1 MFNPLSTY
9 RVQFHSGFTFQ
20 HLRAVLPYLKT
31 LGIRT
36 IYASPIFASIGGS
49 THGYDTV
56 SPLRINPEIGT
67 EEELRSLREEL
78 TEAGMYWL
86 QDIVPNHMAFDYR
99 NEWLYDVLEN
109 GRASR
114 YASVFDIDWEAPGME
129 GRLMVPFLGSSA
141 EEAVNNGHI
150 QLVEKGGV
158 TLIQSGD
165 QFYPLRKETRDQ
177 ISSEGSSPE
186 KINADKEAFLRI
198 VNGQHYALC
207 SWQDTDRQINYR
219 RFFTV
224 NQLIC
229 TNMQN
234 EDVFREYHSYIAG
247 LTAKGLF
254 DGLRIDHVDGLQD
267 PEGYLQMLRELVGP
281 SVYISVEKIL
291 EPAELLPESWPVAGT
306 TGYDMLALINNL
318 LPSRKGEKLLRNL
331 YSEHSLSMQSFE
343 LQLRQKKALIL
354 NRYMN
359 GELDALVRLFLPLL
373 TEEERSSIDES
384 LLRQAIG
391 AWLIYCPV
399 YRYYGNHFPL
409 SKEELTAHAE
419 LFSLISSTQPELADG
434 IAKLEDVL
442 LNRGNTG
449 NRDYRTAVMR
459 FYQRSMQ
466 YAPPLMAK
474 GFEDTLMYGHHFFI
488 AHNEVGD
495 AGDSAAIS
503 IENFHKQV
511 RERSHQWPLTMN
523 ATATHD
529 TKRGEDVRARLNA
542 LSEVVP
548 QWIALVR
555 QWGAYHAS
563 LDGLKPDAND
573 AYFIYQVVVGHYPMP
588 GEKSPDFRE
597 RLRAYLQ
604 KALRESKRRSS
615 WSEPNEGYEEAA
627 ADFAE
632 ALIDPNASFHSDFIK
647 FYQLISDYGILNSLT
662 QTALRLCLPGVA
674 DTYQG
679 TEGWDLS
686 FVDPDN
692 RRPVPY
698 DELQATLQNMPAGF
712 DALWE
717 QRYNG
722 AVKLWLTH
730 QLLQLRKEE
739 EDVFAKGSYLPLEVR
754 GRLKDHVLA
763 FARMDAKRAVVCI
776 LPLHLATLMERGQKT
791 WNSIDWKDTSVQL
804 PPLLLPR
811 LQDHLGVTEIHHHG
825 TVFISN
831 LFSASPLAILKGELE
846 WRSRGAGVLLHIT
859 SLPSRFGIGDM
870 GSEAY
875 HFANWLHDADQ
886 HYWQLL
892 PLNPT
897 EDGQSHSPYSATS
910 SKAGNPL
917 FISPERMADEG
928 WLHADRVN
936 ESQLPVES
944 LVDYGAASAIKETLF
959 EEAWSG
965 FQARA
970 SEDQWQQCSAFYEK
984 EKDWLHDYA
993 LYVVAKKQFNGQPWF
1008 NWPAEIKW
1016 RKEEALALLLE
1027 ENRNLYEK
1035 TRWLQSVFARQWSSL
1050 RNYCNEK
1057 GIRLVGDVPFY
1068 VSYDSA
1074 DVWSAPGLFKLDH
1087 DGKPIGMAGV
1097 PPDAFSEDGQ
1107 LWGMPVFRWEEH
1119 RKTGYEWW
1127 IRRLQKNTELFD
1139 LTRLDHFRAFA
1150 AWWEV
1155 PAGAATAKEGKWIKG
1170 PGAPFF
1176 TAVKAA
1182 LGDLPF
1188 IAEDLGDIDEDV
1200 YRLRDRFSLPGMKV
1214 LQFAFGDE
1222 VGESTHSPH
1231 NHTPNHFVYTGTHDN
1246 NTTRG
1251 WWRSESPAV
1260 RSSLQQYAT
1269 PGIDEAN
1276 VAFVLCKMAY
1286 GSVANVAIV
1295 PLQDLLSLDET
1306 ARMNQPSS
1314 TRGNWGWRLRP
1325 FQLPK
1330 DLKQNLLDWTKLYR
1344 RAWSY

>member
-9 RVQFHSGFTFQ
+9 RIQFHSGFTFQ
-20 HLRAVLPYLKT
+20 QLRSVLPYLKS

-49 THGYDTV
+49 THGYDTI

-67 EEELRSLREEL
+67 EEELRELREEL
-78 TEAGMYWL
+78 NEAGMYWL

-99 NEWLYDVLEN
+99 NEWLYDVLEK
-109 GRASR
+109 GRSSP
-114 YASVFDIDWEAPGME
+114 YAPVFDIDWEAPGME
-129 GRLMVPFLGSSA
+129 GKLMVPFLGSGV

-150 QLVEKGGV
+150 SLVERNGV
-158 TLIQSGD
+158 LVIESGD
-165 QFYPLRKETRDQ
+165 QVYPLRKETLEG
-177 ISSEGSSPE
+177 ISSDGAAVK
-186 KINADKEAFLRI
+186 KINADKKELLEI

-207 SWQDTDRQINYR
+207 GWQDTDRQINYR

-229 TNMQN
+229 TNMQD
-234 EDVFREYHSYIAG
+234 EAVFRRYHYYIAK
-247 LTAKGLF
+247 LTAEGLF

-291 EPAELLPESWPVAGT
+291 EPEEQLPESWPVAGT

-318 LPSRKGEKLLRNL
+318 LPSGKGEKLLRNL
-331 YSEHSLSMQSFE
+331 YTEHSLSLQSFD

-384 LLRQAIG
+384 PIRQAIG
-391 AWLIYCPV
+391 AWLVYCPV

-409 SKEELTAHAE
+409 SKEESAAHQE
-419 LFSLISSTQPELADG
+419 LFSLISATQPELADG
-434 IAKLEDVL
+434 VARLEEVL
-442 LNRGNTG
+442 LTRAVSG
-449 NRDYRTAVMR
+449 NRNYRDAVMR

-474 GFEDTLMYGHHFFI
+474 GFEDTLMYGYHFFI

-495 AGDSAAIS
+495 AGDGAAIS
-503 IENFHKQV
+503 IENFHKRV
-511 RERSHQWPLTMN
+511 KERSHQWPMTMN

-542 LSEVVP
+542 LSELVP

-555 QWGAYHAS
+555 QWGAYYAS

-588 GEKSPDFRE
+588 GEGVEDFRG

-632 ALIDPNASFHSDFIK
+632 ALIDPAASFHADFTRFHRLLSDH
-647 FYQLISDYGILNSLT
+647 GILNSLT

-698 DELQATLQNMPAGF
+698 ASLQQQLGNISTDFN
-712 DALWE
+712 ALWKD
-717 QRYNG
+717 RYNG
-722 AVKLWLTH
+722 VIKLWLTH
-730 QLLQLRKEE
+730 QLLQLRNEE
-739 EDVFAKGSYLPLEVR
+739 EDVFTKGSYLPLEVR
-754 GRLKDHVLA
+754 GRYKDHILA
-763 FARMDAKRAVVCI
+763 FARMDVKRAVVCV
-776 LPLHLATLMERGQKT
+776 LPLQLGTLTENGEKS
-791 WNSIDWKDTSVQL
+791 WNEVDWKDTAVQL
-804 PPLLLPR
+804 PVLLLPQ
-811 LQDHLGVTEIHHHG
+811 LQDHLGGTEIHHHG
-825 TVFISN
+825 SVFISN
-831 LFSASPLAILKGELE
+831 LFAKAPLAILKGDLE
-846 WRSRGAGVLLHIT
+846 WRSRGAGVLMHLT

-875 HFANWLHDADQ
+875 HFANWLQECDQ
-886 HYWQLL
+886 HYWQVL

-910 SKAGNPL
+910 SKGGNTL
-917 FISPERMADEG
+917 LISPEVLADEG
-928 WLHADRVN
+928 WLSMERINTA
-936 ESQLPVES
+936 QLPVES
-944 LVDYGAASAIKETLF
+944 SVDYAAASAVREGLF
-959 EEAWSG
+959 DDAWSG
-965 FQARA
+965 FQHGA
-970 SEDQWQQCSAFYEK
+970 SEEHWKQCHAFYER

-993 LYVVAKKQFNGQPWF
+993 LYVVAKKLFNGQPWY
-1008 NWPAEIKW
+1008 NWPAGIKW
-1016 RKEEALALLLE
+1016 RAEEDIDRLLE

-1035 TRWLQSVFARQWSSL
+1035 TRWLQFVFSSQWSKL
-1050 RNYCNEK
+1050 RTYCNEK

-1139 LTRLDHFRAFA
+1139 LVRLDHFRAFA

-1170 PGAPFF
+1170 PGAHFF
-1176 TAVKAA
+1176 TALKAA
-1182 LGDLPF
+1182 LGELPF

-1200 YRLRDRFSLPGMKV
+1200 YRLRDRFALPGMKV

-1231 NHTPNHFVYTGTHDN
+1231 NHTANHFVYTGTHDN

-1251 WWRSESPAV
+1251 WWRSESAAV
-1260 RSSLQQYAT
+1260 RASLQQYAT

-1286 GSVANVAIV
+1286 ASVANVAIIPV
-1295 PLQDLLSLDET
+1295 QDLLCLDET

-1325 FQLPK
+1325 FQLPE
-1330 DLKQNLLDWTKLYR
+1330 DLKQNLLLWSKLYR